1 MPVLRSARH
10 RGKYSQLVPHTS
22 EHSLGAMSLSGIAV
36 VRIQAIPGQP
46 MLFQTKDTLLQTHLP
61 MTVLL
66 LYRIARHLY
75 RKTMQFRM
83 KRLTATY
90 GHSGTDLLL
99 ANPSRVRTRPPALV
113 ENEGEAVR
121 RHAGQCISGRPALP
135 RLASER
141 PRKLGGREFIPG
153 LSQWHVFHRVGTF
166 SQWLA
171 LHRRLPTS

>member
-75 RKTMQFRM
+75 RKTMHCRV
-83 KRLTATY
+83 KWLTGIYARSETY
-90 GHSGTDLLL
+90 L
-99 ANPSRVRTRPPALV
+99 
-113 ENEGEAVR
+113 
-121 RHAGQCISGRPALP
+121 
-135 RLASER
+135 
-141 PRKLGGREFIPG
+141 F
-153 LSQWHVFHRVGTF
+153 
-166 SQWLA
+166 
-171 LHRRLPTS
+171 